1 MWLLT
6 AVSTTQIKVI
16 DLGSA
21 CFENHAV
28 YTYIQSRFYRSPEVL
43 LRLPFGCPID
53 VWSLGCIGAELFLG
67 LPLWPGTSEY
77 NQIAKI
83 VDSLGMP
90 PRHMLDQGK
99 WTTKFFES
107 REDENGNRVYMVKSA
122 RQFEEENDCELPKVR
137 LVRVWCLGVWCCRVC
152 TLSAWKCDE
161 TERLGHASQERKYFK
176 YTQIK
181 DLVEQYPV
189 QKNMGPKEQQKEQH
203 MRVKFAHFLDGM
215 LQIDPARRWTAK
227 ECLHHPFITNSPHD
241 EGWTPPVVAES
252 KAHPINQRGTPVVQA
267 SPTP

>member
-1 MWLLT
+1 MPGPALT
-6 AVSTTQIKVI
+6 ANCTMQIKVI

-77 NQIAKI
+77 NQISKI

-90 PRHMLDQGK
+90 PKHMLDQGK
-99 WTTKFFES
+99 WTSKFFEC
-107 REDENGNRVYMVKSA
+107 REDEHGNRVYSVKSA

-137 LVRVWCLGVWCCRVC
+137 
-152 TLSAWKCDE
+152 
-161 TERLGHASQERKYFK
+161 
-176 YTQIK
+176 
-181 DLVEQYPV
+181 
-189 QKNMGPKEQQKEQH
+189 
-203 MRVKFAHFLDGM
+203 
-215 LQIDPARRWTAK
+215 
-227 ECLHHPFITNSPHD
+227 
-241 EGWTPPVVAES
+241 
-252 KAHPINQRGTPVVQA
+252 
-267 SPTP
+267 